1 MTPAGL
7 AERPAGAAA
16 PAAGAAPERDL
27 TATAACC
34 GTKTVAAPAGARKVV
49 LVGNPNVGKSLF
61 FNAFTGLYVDVSN
74 FPGTTVAVSS
84 GRMGDDVVLDTPGIY
99 GVSSFNDEETV
110 ARDIV
115 LEADVVVNVVDAVH
129 LERDLFLTQQVID
142 MGIPVVLALNMM
154 DEARA
159 QGVLVDAEELS
170 SRLGVP
176 VIPTV
181 ALTGAGFDD
190 VRRALDS
197 ATPGVSDPGL
207 QERLT
212 ALAEQTGGSRPAALL
227 ALEDDPVIAAR
238 YGIAPQ
244 GLRDQVYADR
254 RRRVNDVLAQV
265 VSQPDLGH
273 SFRRRLGDALVR
285 PLTGIPALAITLFL
299 MYQVIGVF
307 VAGKVVGFTEGV
319 VMLTYVEPFLRS
331 LIVQVTGPSGPAY
344 EILAGEFG
352 LVTMTVTYIFGLLLP
367 LVLAF
372 YLLLSTLEDS
382 GYLPRI
388 AALSDRLMTTIG
400 LNGRAI
406 VPILLGFGCITM
418 ATITTR
424 ILGNERERRIATALM
439 AFAIPCSAQ
448 LGVIIALL
456 GAAGGAVAFAYAVIM
471 VVVFGVVGRLMA
483 HFLPGRSTDLFI
495 DLPPMRL
502 PRPKNVLTKTWHKT
516 LMFMKEVTLYFA
528 AGALLLSVL
537 NITGALAWLQG
548 VLTPLTVWWLHL
560 PAQASNAFVMG
571 FVRRDFGA
579 AGLYSLHLT
588 STQILV
594 ALVTITLFVPCIASV
609 LVIMKERGKAF
620 TAFAWLGS
628 IGLAFLVG
636 GVVAQIAGLL

>member
-1 MTPAGL
+1 M
-7 AERPAGAAA
+7 
-16 PAAGAAPERDL
+16 
-27 TATAACC
+27 
-34 GTKTVAAPAGARKVV
+34 
-49 LVGNPNVGKSLF
+49 
-61 FNAFTGLYVDVSN
+61 DVSN

-115 LEADVVVNVVDAVH
+115 LEADVIVNVVDAVH

-142 MGIPVVLALNMM
+142 MGIPVVVALNMM

-159 QGVLVDAEELS
+159 QGVQVDAERLS
-170 SRLGVP
+170 SLLGVP
-176 VIPTV
+176 VVPTV

-190 VRRALDS
+190 VRRALD
-197 ATPGVSDPGL
+197 AAAPGVSDPAL

-212 ALAEQTGGSRPAALL
+212 ALAAQTGSRPAALL
-227 ALEDDPVIAAR
+227 VLEDDPVVAAR
-238 YGIAPQ
+238 HGLAPQ
-244 GLRDQVYADR
+244 GLRDEVYTDR
-254 RRRVNDVLAQV
+254 RRRVNVVLAQV
-265 VSQPDLGH
+265 VRQPDLGH
-273 SFRRRLGDALVR
+273 SFRRRLGDALLR
-285 PLTGIPALAITLFL
+285 PLTGIPALVLTLFL

-307 VAGKVVGFTEGV
+307 VAGTVVGFTEGTLMV
-319 VMLTYVEPFLRS
+319 GYVEPFLRS
-331 LIVQVTGPSGPAY
+331 LIVQVTGSSGTAY

-352 LVTMTVTYIFGLLLP
+352 VVTMTVTYVFGLLLP

-406 VPILLGFGCITM
+406 VPIILGFGCITM

-471 VVVFGVVGRLMA
+471 VVVFGVIGRVMA

-502 PRPKNVLTKTWHKT
+502 PRPRNVLTKTWHKT
-516 LMFMKEVTLYFA
+516 LMFLKEVTLYFA

-537 NITGALAWLQG
+537 NITGALAWLQT
-548 VLTPLTVWWLHL
+548 VLAPLTVGWLRL
-560 PAQASNAFVMG
+560 PADAANAFVMG

-579 AGLYSLHLT
+579 AGLYDLHLT
-588 STQILV
+588 GTQILV

-609 LVIMKERGKAF
+609 LVIMKERGRAF

-636 GVVAQIAGLL
+636 GVVAQVAGLL

>member
-1 MTPAGL
+1 VTPSEL
-7 AERPAGAAA
+7 AQRPAATA
-16 PAAGAAPERDL
+16 ERDL
-27 TATAACC
+27 SASAPCC
-34 GTKTVAAPAGARKVV
+34 GTHTAAVPAGARKVV

-74 FPGTTVAVSS
+74 FPGTTVSVSS
-84 GRMGDDVVLDTPGIY
+84 GKMGDDVVLDTPGIY

-115 LEADVVVNVVDAVH
+115 LEADVIVNVVDAVH
-129 LERDLFLTQQVID
+129 LERDLFLTQQVVD
-142 MGIPVVLALNMM
+142 MGIPVVVALNMM
-154 DEARA
+154 DEAKA
-159 QGVLVDAEELS
+159 QGVLIDAEGLS
-170 SRLGVP
+170 SLLGVP
-176 VIPTV
+176 VVPTV

-197 ATPGVSDPGL
+197 AAPGVSDPAL

-212 ALAEQTGGSRPAALL
+212 ALAARTGSRPAALL

-238 YGIAPQ
+238 HGLEPQ
-244 GLRDQVYADR
+244 GLRDDVYMDR
-254 RRRVNDVLAQV
+254 RRRVNAVLAQA
-265 VSQPDLGH
+265 VSQPDLRH
-273 SFRRRLGDALVR
+273 TFRRRLGDALVR
-285 PLTGIPALAITLFL
+285 PLTGIPALAVTLFL

-319 VMLTYVEPFLRS
+319 VMIGYVEPFLRS
-331 LIVQVTGPSGPAY
+331 LIVHVTGPSGPAY

-388 AALSDRLMTTIG
+388 AALSDRLMTAIG

-406 VPILLGFGCITM
+406 VPIILGFGCITM

-439 AFAIPCSAQ
+439 VFAIPCSAQ

-471 VVVFGVVGRLMA
+471 VIVFGLVGRLMA
-483 HFLPGRSTDLFI
+483 HFLPGKSTDLFI

-502 PRPKNVLTKTWHKT
+502 PRPRNVLTKTWHKT
-516 LMFMKEVTLYFA
+516 LMFLKEVTLYFA

-537 NITGALAWLQG
+537 NLTGALTWLQG
-548 VLTPLTVWWLHL
+548 VLTPLTVTWLHL
-560 PAQASNAFVMG
+560 PAQAANAFVMG

-579 AGLYSLHLT
+579 AGLYGLHLT

-636 GVVAQIAGLL
+636 GIVAQIAGLL